1 MEDKEAVPSAAVL
14 SSRDTAASPGHA
26 TDSPS
31 LQVHPQQ
38 RLLKEVPRP
47 RASGGVTGKAQWVE
61 GVIVLSF
68 EDWNFKS
75 IIARL
80 RD

>member
-1 MEDKEAVPSAAVL
+1 MGKAREESGTRESLDDKEAVPRAAVL

-38 RLLKEVPRP
+38 RLLEEVPHP
-47 RASGGVTGKAQWVE
+47 RASGSDRESPVGGGSDHAQ
-61 GVIVLSF
+61 F
-68 EDWNFKS
+68 
-75 IIARL
+75 
-80 RD
+80 